1 MTDKEVQVDRA
12 RFRGL
17 DVTWVDGTKIGRD
30 IPVTQ
35 LLKDGYQAVFLS
47 IGTSLHRT
55 LGVPG
60 ENLEGVLPAL
70 EFLKRLNRGEEV
82 TVGKRIVVV
91 GGGDVAMDSIRSSLR
106 LSHGGSVTLVYRR
119 SKAEMPADKEE
130 LHGAEK
136 EGIHF
141 EFLKA
146 PLRVVGHD
154 RVEGLVVQRME
165 LGAPDAGGR
174 RAPVPVP
181 GSEETIPCDTL
192 IVAVGQK
199 ADLEGFGPELGLKV
213 TSQGWPEGAR
223 PAFATDVPG
232 IFAAGG
238 RSVVYAMGTASQ
250 AAEAIDAYLSRKRG
264 EASTARP
271 DPFGGAESFHL
282 PAGYTAP
289 IRE

>member
-1 MTDKEVQVDRA
+1 
-12 RFRGL
+12 
-17 DVTWVDGTKIGRD
+17 
-30 IPVTQ
+30 
-35 LLKDGYQAVFLS
+35 
-47 IGTSLHRT
+47 
-55 LGVPG
+55 
-60 ENLEGVLPAL
+60 
-70 EFLKRLNRGEEV
+70 
-82 TVGKRIVVV
+82 VGKKIVVV

-106 LSHGGSVTLVYRR
+106 LSHGGTVTLVYRR

-181 GSEETIPCDTL
+181 GSEEMIPCDTL